1 MQKLAVLFSG
11 QGSQYP
17 LMGLDYLAND
27 TTFKEQ
33 ADQASRILG
42 FDVIDVLKD
51 ETGLIHQTKYTQPLT
66 LLTTLWQ
73 YQTFLKLGVK
83 VDAYLGFSLGEYAAY
98 FASGIFEFE
107 TLFKTIK
114 KRSEAMQAC
123 AIKHKGS
130 MVAVLGMQEND
141 VIKLCELA
149 QKEGTIIPANFNA
162 PGQIVLSGEEKAV
175 DFITEHAKA
184 HGAKRAIKLSVS
196 GAFHSPLMHDAAEE
210 LKDYLNNVHIESPKT
225 PLYFNLTAQKDVPK
239 DLKSVMSKH
248 IESPVLFEQSIQNM
262 IHDGITHFIE
272 IGPGAVLTGLV
283 RKIHIDTPVTHLD
296 KLEELEDLKGWLKT
310 YEFTR

>member
-17 LMGLDYLAND
+17 KMGLEYLQHEPA
-27 TTFKEQ
+27 FKKQ
-33 ADQASRILG
+33 AEHASSILG
-42 FDVIDVLKD
+42 FDVIEVLND
-51 ETGLIHQTKYTQPLT
+51 ETGLIHETKYTQPLT
-66 LLTTLWQ
+66 LLTSLWQ
-73 YQTFLKLGVK
+73 FQTFQKLGVK
-83 VDAYLGFSLGEYAAY
+83 VDAYLGFSLGEYTAY
-98 FASGIFEFE
+98 YASGIFDFE
-107 TLFKTIK
+107 SLFQTIK

-123 AIKHKGS
+123 ALKHKGS

-175 DFITEHAKA
+175 DFVTEHARV

-210 LKDYLNNVHIESPKT
+210 LHAYLKNIAIESPKI
-225 PLYFNLTAQKDVPK
+225 PIYFNLTGQKDLPS
-239 DLKSVMSKH
+239 DLKTLMSRH
-248 IESPVLFEQSIQNM
+248 IESPVLFEQSIKQM

-283 RKIHIDTPVTHLD
+283 RKINIDIPVTHLD
-296 KLEELEDLKGWLKT
+296 KIEELEGLKGWLKT